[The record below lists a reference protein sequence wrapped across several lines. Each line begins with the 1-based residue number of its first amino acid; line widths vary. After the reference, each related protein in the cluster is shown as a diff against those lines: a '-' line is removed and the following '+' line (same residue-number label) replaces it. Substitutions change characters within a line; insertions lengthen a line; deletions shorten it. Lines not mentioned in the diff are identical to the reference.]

1 MCKST
6 DKVNNMG
13 RGAANGLSQVVRK
26 GKSNAQ
32 RVCGGSQGRLR
43 TSRALALALLRAT

>member
-6 DKVNNMG
+6 DKVNNIS
-13 RGAANGLSQVVRK
+13 GAANGLSQVVRK
-26 GKSNAQ
+26 GKSEAQ

-43 TSRALALALLRAT
+43 TARALALALLRAT